1 MTYRKVAFEA
11 AQLAGKYLMKRYRKL
26 KRAEI
31 HKKSTH
37 DLVTEADLG
46 ANRIIIRTIKKY
58 FPNHDF
64 LSEETGLENNP
75 DIYEWVIDPLD
86 GTANYVHSIPVFGVS
101 IGLMKDT
108 DMIIGVVYSPATEE
122 LFWAEKGKGAFLNGK
137 KINVSQQKDFADSMI
152 ATGFPWRSRHLI
164 KPYLESF
171 REILTGSAGVRRMGA
186 AAIDLA
192 YTACGRF
199 EAFWEIQLKPWD
211 IAAGS
216 LLVKEA
222 GGVVTDFKGGNDLS
236 AGNIVAGS
244 PDIHKHIVNVT
255 EKYLADVV

>member
-1 MTYRKVAFEA
+1 MMLDCAITAAKESGRILMEGLKNPDMRRIEKKGIGDYVTEIDRESEQAVIRIIKKSFPYHQIVAEESG
-11 AQLAGKYLMKRYRKL
+11 LD
-26 KRAEI
+26 RAESSYQWI
-31 HKKSTH
+31 
-37 DLVTEADLG
+37 
-46 ANRIIIRTIKKY
+46 
-58 FPNHDF
+58 
-64 LSEETGLENNP
+64 
-75 DIYEWVIDPLD
+75 IDPLD

-101 IGLMKDT
+101 IGLMKDA

-122 LFWAEKGKGAFLNGK
+122 LFWAEKGRGAFLNGK
-137 KINVSQQKDFADSMI
+137 KINVSKQKDFADSMI

-222 GGVVTDFKGGNDLS
+222 GGVVTDFKGGIDLS

-244 PDIHKHIVNVT
+244 PDIHKHIVKVT
-255 EKYLADVV
+255 EKYLADVA